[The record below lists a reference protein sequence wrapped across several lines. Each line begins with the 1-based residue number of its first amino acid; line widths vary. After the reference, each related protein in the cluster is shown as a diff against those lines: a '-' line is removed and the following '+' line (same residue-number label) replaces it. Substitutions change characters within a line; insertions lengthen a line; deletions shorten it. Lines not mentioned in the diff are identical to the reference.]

1 MQHEVPATIFS
12 IRHQQDT
19 QWWKAQGDA
28 VEDKAVRGENGPG
41 SETSLL
47 LHCEVTEAAS
57 ARTLLD
63 TILERSQEAGG
74 NLNLP
79 KLIV

>member
-1 MQHEVPATIFS
+1 MHHEVPATIFS

-19 QWWKAQGDA
+19 QCWRGRGDA
-28 VEDKAVRGENGPG
+28 TEDSAARGENGPG
-41 SETSLL
+41 AETSLL
-47 LHCEVTEAAS
+47 PHSEATEAAS
-57 ARTLLD
+57 ARTHVD
-63 TILERSQEAGG
+63 TILERSREAGG